1 MPYAHRDRLW
11 ILTGL
16 GSALIIAVFLSP
28 FASPN
33 PDGLDRVSKD
43 LNFERNATE
52 NPLSHR
58 LPFRHLFEEYSV
70 KGVPA
75 AIATPLAGLIGT
87 LATFGL
93 AWGIGKLATAANP
106 PINPINVSAD
116 PGDASSSPTDSEHP

>member
-33 PDGLDRVSKD
+33 PDGLDRVAKD
-43 LNFERNATE
+43 LKFERNATE

-87 LATFGL
+87 LATFGIT
-93 AWGIGKLATAANP
+93 WGIGKLVVAANP
-106 PINPINVSAD
+106 KINASAD
-116 PGDASSSPTDSEHP
+116 PADASASPTDSEHP